1 MVEPFA
7 KFDADRTKEA
17 LMDSFFAR
25 IPSPVLPMIAGISW
39 GAMFPIAANAFS
51 HVDPFNITAI
61 RYLGAG
67 VIFAALLFFV
77 EGREAFD
84 YEGHPLRTSW
94 LGALGFAGFNLL
106 AYVGLAHTE
115 PQNAAVLVATMPLV
129 AVIVRWLRD
138 GIKPHAIT
146 LGFILTAIL
155 GVALLVTKGHPRDF
169 TGGAGDL
176 LVLAAV
182 TCWVLYTTSAAET
195 PHWSPLRFTTLT
207 ALPGA
212 AAILALTAGADA
224 IGQQHVPSI
233 ADVAAVA
240 PAILF
245 IIFFGA
251 VAAVL
256 SWNAGVKRLGP
267 ANTTLFITLVPI
279 TAFAIR
285 LGEGAHPAA
294 AEFVGAGM
302 IIAALIAANLHGRR
316 AENRAPAETKRQV
329 PIDAAQRA

>member
-1 MVEPFA
+1 MN
-7 KFDADRTKEA
+7 
-17 LMDSFFAR
+17 SFFAR

-39 GAMFPIAANAFS
+39 GAMFPIAANAFD

-67 VIFAALLFFV
+67 IIFAALLYFI
-77 EGREAFD
+77 EGREAFN

-129 AVIVRWLRD
+129 AVIVRWWRD
-138 GIKPHAIT
+138 GIKPHAVT
-146 LGFILTAIL
+146 LGFILTAII
-155 GVALLVTKGHPRDF
+155 GVALLVTKGHPSEF
-169 TGGAGDL
+169 SGGAGDL
-176 LVLAAV
+176 LVLGAV
-182 TCWVLYTTSAAET
+182 VCWVLYTTSAAET

-212 AAILALTAGADA
+212 VAILLLTAGADV
-224 IGQQHVPSI
+224 IGQQHVPTVSDI
-233 ADVAAVA
+233 GAVA
-240 PAILF
+240 PAI
-245 IIFFGA
+245 IFVIVFGA

-285 LGEGAHPAA
+285 LAEGAQPSA
-294 AEFVGAGM
+294 AEFIGAGM
-302 IIAALIAANLHGRR
+302 IIVSLVAANLYGRR
-316 AENRAPAETKRQV
+316 VAPAPAPV
-329 PIDAAQRA
+329 PARTGPAVAVPRA

>member
-1 MVEPFA
+1 MN
-7 KFDADRTKEA
+7 
-17 LMDSFFAR
+17 SFFER

-39 GAMFPIAANAFS
+39 GAMFPIAANAFD

-61 RYLGAG
+61 RYIGAG
-67 VIFAALLFFV
+67 IIFAALLFFI
-77 EGREAFD
+77 EGRAAFN

-129 AVIVRWLRD
+129 TVIVRWVRD

-146 LGFILTAIL
+146 LGFILTAIV
-155 GVALLVTKGHPRDF
+155 GVALLVTKGHPSEIS
-169 TGGAGDL
+169 GGVGDL
-176 LVLAAV
+176 LVLGAV
-182 TCWVLYTTSAAET
+182 LCWVLYTTSAAET
-195 PHWSPLRFTTLT
+195 PHWSALRFTTLT

-212 AAILALTAGADA
+212 VAIVLLTAGADL
-224 IGQQHVPSI
+224 IGQQHVPSVDDI
-233 ADVAAVA
+233 GAVL

-245 IIFFGA
+245 VIIFGA

-256 SWNAGVKRLGP
+256 SWNAGVQRLGP

-285 LGEGAHPAA
+285 IAEGARPSA
-294 AEFVGAGM
+294 AEFIGAG
-302 IIAALIAANLHGRR
+302 IIIFSLVAANLYGRR
-316 AENRAPAETKRQV
+316 AAKRAAVRIGPVPAG
-329 PIDAAQRA
+329 AAPRA

>member
-1 MVEPFA
+1 VNN
-7 KFDADRTKEA
+7 
-17 LMDSFFAR
+17 FFAR

-39 GAMFPIAANAFS
+39 GAMFPIAANAFD

-61 RYLGAG
+61 RYIGAG
-67 VIFAALLFFV
+67 VIFAALLYFI
-77 EGREAFD
+77 EGRAAFN

-129 AVIVRWLRD
+129 TVIVRWVRD
-138 GIKPHAIT
+138 GIKPAPLT

-155 GVALLVTKGHPRDF
+155 GVALLVTKGHPSEF
-169 TGGAGDL
+169 TGGVGDL
-176 LVLAAV
+176 LVLGAV
-182 TCWVLYTTSAAET
+182 LCWVLYTTSAAET

-212 AAILALTAGADA
+212 VAIVLLTAGADI
-224 IGQQHVPSI
+224 IGQQHVPSFS
-233 ADVAAVA
+233 DMSAVA

-245 IIFFGA
+245 IIVFGA

-256 SWNAGVKRLGP
+256 SWNAGVQRLGP

-285 LGEGAHPAA
+285 IAEGARPDA
-294 AEFVGAGM
+294 AEFIGAG
-302 IIAALIAANLHGRR
+302 IIIFSLVAANLYGRR
-316 AENRAPAETKRQV
+316 VAARQAVSPRAGPV
-329 PIDAAQRA
+329 VAAPRA